1 MYGKHKVQ
9 ADSDGN
15 AQRHA
20 QGGGQRRRK
29 PPNFSPHRNGPIDER
44 DAGSKG
50 AGELLPFF
58 VCTEPTFPDQ
68 VNRRNLGMTAT
79 GIPSLPSMCRKG
91 MDFVA
96 YWASSRVPPV
106 LLSAP
111 AVWSTVHQLLCA
123 SLIPLTFPPTSMIV
137 VVMRR
142 PAGERSWGTEQRA
155 KRIDLGRDPRLCLR
169 EPICSVAGRETA
181 RSSYSAKSMSGGFRC
196 SEAKHRSA
204 TIAEWIQYFDN
215 AVMVPVG
222 EWELR
227 RKIG

>member
-1 MYGKHKVQ
+1 
-9 ADSDGN
+9 
-15 AQRHA
+15 
-20 QGGGQRRRK
+20 
-29 PPNFSPHRNGPIDER
+29 
-44 DAGSKG
+44 
-50 AGELLPFF
+50 
-58 VCTEPTFPDQ
+58 
-68 VNRRNLGMTAT
+68 MTTT
-79 GIPSLPSMCRKG
+79 GIPSVPSMCRKG

-181 RSSYSAKSMSGGFRC
+181 RSSYSAKSMIGGFRC
-196 SEAKHRSA
+196 SKAKHRSA
-204 TIAEWIQYFDN
+204 RPLHSDQALGTASKTRPLQPIKMPRQPSGSSVDGQSYQ
-215 AVMVPVG
+215 
-222 EWELR
+222 
-227 RKIG
+227 RK